1 MTYPTTVA
9 PDPAICP
16 NCQTHLAPGLLA
28 CPSCHTLVYGS
39 RLKELAREAQAAQD
53 AGDHPAAMARWR
65 EALELL
71 PPSSR
76 QHQTITAKLE
86 TLAGSPEAKSR
97 PPVEGSWLKRSWG
110 AVLAAI
116 LLILTKGKFLLSGL
130 LKLPTLLSMFAAFGV
145 YWTIWGW
152 RFALGIILTTYVH
165 EMGHVAA
172 LVRYGIKASAPMF
185 VPGFGAYVRLQQH
198 LASARQ
204 DARVGLAGPLWGLA
218 AGLFCYGV
226 ARITDQPA
234 WFAIANVTGFINLFN
249 LVPIWQLDG
258 GRAFTSLATLDRWI
272 AAAILVAAWLWSGLG
287 LLAVI
292 ALVAG
297 WQALR
302 KNSAPRDSGALA
314 LYGGLVVVL
323 AWLASTHVP
332 SQ

>member
-1 MTYPTTVA
+1 
-9 PDPAICP
+9 
-16 NCQTHLAPGLLA
+16 
-28 CPSCHTLVYGS
+28 
-39 RLKELAREAQAAQD
+39 
-53 AGDHPAAMARWR
+53 MARWR
-65 EALELL
+65 EALDLL

-86 TLAGSPEAKSR
+86 TLARAPAAAQT
-97 PPVEGSWLKRSWG
+97 PATGSWLKRSWG
-110 AVLAAI
+110 AIIAIVL
-116 LLILTKGKFLLSGL
+116 LLVTKGKFLLSGL

-152 RFALGIILTTYVH
+152 KFALGIILTTYVH

-218 AGLFCYGV
+218 AGLVCWVVGQ
-226 ARITDQPA
+226 ATGQPA
-234 WFAIANVTGFINLFN
+234 WLAIASVTGFINLFN

-258 GRAFTSLATLDRWI
+258 GRAFTSFATLDRWL
-272 AAAILVAAWLWSGLG
+272 ATAVLVVAWLWTGQG
-287 LLAVI
+287 LLALL

-297 WQALR
+297 WQAFR
-302 KNSAPRDSGALA
+302 KSAAERDSGALA
-314 LYGGLVVVL
+314 LYGGLVLAL
-323 AWLASTHVP
+323 AWLASIPLP
-332 SQ
+332 SL